1 MGRGGC
7 VNQEGR
13 CETWSNAEK
22 VFSVGLRDES
32 HILPIA
38 WNAFLPGSTIGRG
51 GNHFIFFKS
60 NMTFITIV
68 IAAVVAPMV
77 GNSPNKLEG
86 Y

>member
-51 GNHFIFFKS
+51 GNHFHGC
-60 NMTFITIV
+60 
-68 IAAVVAPMV
+68 AVARRRVRLPSTAFSLDC
-77 GNSPNKLEG
+77 GQQRIL
-86 Y
+86 